1 MEKFIFHVKMF
12 LDKKDTE
19 TARLIREWIMD
30 AKRNDGKIFDAF
42 GFIGIERNFS
52 LYTRFFPPY
61 FFKSDRLRSLQFRE
75 KSHAK
80 FCLEV

>member
-12 LDKKDTE
+12 LDKKKHGNSSFNSK
-19 TARLIREWIMD
+19 WIMD

-42 GFIGIERNFS
+42 GFIGIERNF

>member
-42 GFIGIERNFS
+42 GFIGIERNF